1 MQTAKNPADPAASFG
16 SFIRRSTPSARRPT
30 APPATRE
37 GWEDRLQGVA
47 AGLRASF
54 GLALI
59 EPCDLA
65 PEILGIIERDDYVVE
80 RLTFQSRPDVRVTA
94 NLYRPRK
101 QDAPAAA
108 VLCVHGHWAWARID
122 PTVQARCIAL
132 ARLGYVCLCVDAFGA
147 GERAIVPGPGTYH
160 GGPTGAS
167 LWAAGVPLIGL
178 QVHDNRRAVDYL
190 ASRPEV
196 DPTRLAIT
204 GASGG
209 GNQSLYAG
217 ATDDRLKAVVP
228 VCGVGR
234 LEAYLDT
241 ACCVCEV
248 NPGGLA
254 YATTGDLLAM
264 IAPRALLVVSATRD
278 APQFGAEAAAASLE
292 YARPRFDQLGAG
304 DRIRQATVDSGHDY
318 NRPMREALYG
328 WLDRWLRGRGDGSPV
343 AEPEVHPEDPA
354 LLRCYPDA
362 DSRPPA
368 IVTIPEFSRREARS
382 RIAALPAAPDHRQA
396 WEAEAVSIKAA
407 LAKEVLGG
415 LPRTGPP
422 PARVGFDAGRGCWT
436 IAMEPEPGLILS
448 GFLTPPGPGAAPRV
462 PRGLVILSGE
472 EAIDAEVAA
481 AWGAPWNRAGYATC
495 VVELRALGRLKPDTP
510 AIAGAVDHNEAEWG
524 VWIGR
529 PLLGQWV
536 FDQLQWVEAVRN
548 LLGSPPGSFPE
559 IPRDLPVLL
568 HGRGAAGTAAI
579 LASAFAPRVAEVVA
593 EAALVTLAPTSE
605 TPWTQVR
612 MGLVAPNLLKHGDIG
627 RLASLTAP
635 RRLVVLAG
643 VGTDGSVIPKPELE
657 ASFSHCRAI
666 YRLYNAEPS
675 LILAL
680 SQAEA
685 GLPRA

>member
-1 MQTAKNPADPAASFG
+1 MQTANDPVDPASSYG
-16 SFIRRSTPSARRPT
+16 TFIRRSTPSSRRPA
-30 APPATRE
+30 APPETPE
-37 GWEDRLQGVA
+37 GWEERLKGVA

-65 PEILGIIERDDYVVE
+65 PEILGVVERDDYVIE
-80 RLTFQSRPDVRVTA
+80 RLTFQSRPEVRVTA
-94 NLYRPRK
+94 NLYRPRTL
-101 QDAPAAA
+101 DSPAPA
-108 VLCVHGHWAWARID
+108 VLSVHGHWAWARID

-147 GERAIVPGPGTYH
+147 GERAIAPGPGTYH

-178 QVHDNRRAVDYL
+178 QVNDNRRAVDYL

-196 DPTRLAIT
+196 DPSRLAIT

-248 NPGGLA
+248 NPGGLT

-278 APQFGAEAAAASLE
+278 APQFGAAAAAASLE
-292 YARPRFDQLGAG
+292 HARSRFEQLGAG
-304 DRIRQATVDSGHDY
+304 DRILQATIDSGHDY
-318 NRPMREALYG
+318 NQPMREALYG
-328 WLDRWLRGRGDGSPV
+328 WLDRWLRGRGDGSPL

-354 LLRCYPDA
+354 RLRCYPDA
-362 DSRPPA
+362 ESRPPA
-368 IVTIPEFSRREARS
+368 VVTIPEFLRREARS

-396 WEAEAVSIKAA
+396 WEAEAVSIRAG
-407 LAKEVLGG
+407 LANEVLGG
-415 LPRTGPP
+415 LSRTGPP
-422 PARVGFDAGRGCWT
+422 PARVGFDAGRGCWKIT
-436 IAMEPEPGLILS
+436 IEPEPGLTLS
-448 GFLTPPGPGAAPRV
+448 GILRPSEPGAAAGAA
-462 PRGLVILSGE
+462 RGLVVLSGE
-472 EAIDAEVAA
+472 DATDSEAVAA
-481 AWGAPWNRAGYATC
+481 SAASWNRAGFATC
-495 VVELRALGRLKPDTP
+495 AVELRALGRLKPDTP
-510 AIAGAVDHNEAEWG
+510 TIAEAVDHNEAEWG

-536 FDQLQWVEAVRN
+536 YDLVQWVAAMGN
-548 LLGSPPGSFPE
+548 LLDAPPASFPA
-559 IPRDLPVLL
+559 IRRDAPVLL

-579 LASAFAPRVAEVVA
+579 LAAAYAPRVAEVVA
-593 EAALVTLAPTSE
+593 EAAPARLAPSE
-605 TPWTQVR
+605 PAAWNRLR
-612 MGLVAPNLLKHGDIG
+612 MGLLAPNLLKFGDFG

-635 RRLVVLAG
+635 RRLVILNG
-643 VGTDGSVIPKPELE
+643 VGTDGATIPPAELD
-657 ASFSHCRAI
+657 AAFAHPRAI
-666 YRLYNAEPS
+666 YRLYDAEAS
-675 LILAL
+675 LVLA
-680 SQAEA
+680 SSRAEA
-685 GLPRA
+685 GLPEA

>member
-1 MQTAKNPADPAASFG
+1 MQTANDPADPAASFG
-16 SFIRRSTPSARRPT
+16 IFVRRAVPSARRPT
-30 APPATRE
+30 APPATPE
-37 GWEDRLQGVA
+37 GWEKRLQGVA
-47 AGLRASF
+47 AGLRTSF

-65 PEILGIIERDDYVVE
+65 PEILGVVERDDYIIE

-94 NLYRPRK
+94 NLYRPRNS
-101 QDAPAAA
+101 DAPAPA
-108 VLCVHGHWAWARID
+108 VLSVHGHWAWARID

-209 GNQSLYAG
+209 GNQTLYAG

-228 VCGVGR
+228 VCGVGA

-248 NPGGLA
+248 NPGGLT

-264 IAPRALLVVSATRD
+264 IAPGALLVVSASRD
-278 APQFGAEAAAASLE
+278 APQFGAEAAARSLE
-292 YARPRFDQLGAG
+292 HARPRFEQLGAG

-328 WLDRWLRGRGDGSPV
+328 WLDRWLRDRGDGGPI
-343 AEPEVHPEDPA
+343 AEPEVQPEDPA
-354 LLRCYPDA
+354 RLRCYPDA
-362 DSRPPA
+362 GSRPA
-368 IVTIPEFSRREARS
+368 SIVTIPEFFRREALA

-396 WEAEAVSIKAA
+396 WEAEAVSLKAG
-407 LAKEVLGG
+407 LAKDVLGG
-415 LPRTGPP
+415 LPQTDPP
-422 PARVGFDAGRGCWT
+422 PLRVGFDAGRGCWT
-436 IAMEPEPGLILS
+436 LVMEPEPGLALS
-448 GFLTPPGPGAAPRV
+448 GFLRTPDSGAR
-462 PRGLVILSGE
+462 RGLVILSGE

-481 AWGAPWNRAGYATC
+481 AWGMPWHRAGYATC
-495 VVELRALGRLKPDTP
+495 AVELRALGRLKPDTP
-510 AIAGAVDHNEAEWG
+510 TIAEAVDHNEAEWG

-536 FDQLQWVEAVRN
+536 FDLMQWVEALGK
-548 LLGSPPGSFPE
+548 LLGTPPSPFADL
-559 IPRDLPVLL
+559 PRDLPMLL
-568 HGRGAAGTAAI
+568 HGRGAAGTASI
-579 LASAFAPRVAEVVA
+579 LASAYAPRVAEVVA
-593 EAALVTLAPTSE
+593 ESTPARLVAPEPVAWSR
-605 TPWTQVR
+605 VR
-612 MGLVAPNLLKHGDIG
+612 MGLLAPNLLRYGDIG

-635 RRLVVLAG
+635 RRLVILAG
-643 VGTDGSVIPKPELE
+643 VGTDGTAVPVADLE
-657 ASFSHCRAI
+657 SAFSHCRAI
-666 YRLYNAEPS
+666 YRLHDAETS
-675 LILAL
+675 LVLA
-680 SQAEA
+680 SSRAES
-685 GLPRA
+685 GLPEA